1 MSAPLEDLL
10 LPRPRRSP
18 AADQRRRVPGW
29 CRALGLV
36 AGALV
41 PCAGAAGQANEPPPL
56 LAAAAAR
63 ALAAEVSGTAAR
75 HTVQDLT
82 LYHRMRGSRGFA
94 AAAAQVAERA
104 RSYGLA
110 VEVISL
116 PADGKVFYGT
126 QRSRPAWD
134 AALAELWE
142 QRQEGAGGA
151 ARWVDGE
158 RIASWEARPIV
169 LAEDSAGG
177 EAAADLVDVGD
188 GTAEKDYQ
196 GKDVRGKLVLA
207 AAQPGAVA
215 ALAAGRFGAAGIVSY
230 AQNQVT
236 AWWREDENLVRWG
249 HLATFPAPTTFAF
262 MVSLKQARAW
272 QQRLAAGGAV
282 HLRARVEAGQHP
294 GSYEVVTAVI
304 PGRDRDPAVAGEEIV
319 LSCHLDHQRPGAN
332 DNASGCAAILE
343 AGRALAK
350 LVREGKLAPPRRTL
364 RFVWPP
370 EVEGTIALLNARPE
384 IAARARA
391 VIHMDMVG
399 GDAGVTG
406 AVFHVTRSPRSL
418 PSFVDDVGEAF
429 GRFVNA
435 QSDAFAATGSAPY
448 PLVDPE
454 GTKRALQA
462 EVVDFT
468 PGSDH
473 EVWSEGSFRVPA
485 IYLNDWPDRFIHTH
499 ADSVANIDATK
510 LLRAAFIG
518 AASAYYLAQ
527 LDAAQV
533 PALWEVIR
541 RHALER
547 TAAALARRAELQAR
561 GAGPTGDDGEAL
573 LRFHF
578 AYERAV
584 VDSIGALAQVPPATR
599 RAAMD
604 FLQQLAATAG
614 GSPAAPPGAATDR
627 ARPPSSRDPAASRI
641 YRRRPDPKGPMT
653 GFGYSYFD
661 DQAERHR
668 LPAPA
673 LLARQGPWGS
683 DYAYEALNLVD
694 GRRTVAQVRDALT
707 AIYGPV
713 PLAEVTE
720 YLDDLAR
727 IGVLE
732 TARDRD

>member
-1 MSAPLEDLL
+1 MIGRL
-10 LPRPRRSP
+10 
-18 AADQRRRVPGW
+18 RVAW
-29 CRALGLV
+29 IWLA

-41 PCAGAAGQANEPPPL
+41 PCFGAGAGAQVGGAPGGPPPL
-56 LAAAAAR
+56 LPEAAVR
-63 ALAAEVSGTAAR
+63 ALAAELSGTAAR

-82 LYHRMRGSRGFA
+82 LYHRMRGSRGFSA
-94 AAAAQVAERA
+94 AAEHIAERA

-116 PADGKVFYGT
+116 PADGAIFYGT

-134 AALAELWE
+134 AGFAELWE
-142 QRQEGAGGA
+142 QRQEGAAGSQA
-151 ARWVDGE
+151 WVDGE

-177 EAAADLVDVGD
+177 DAAADLVDVGD
-188 GTAEKDYQ
+188 GASEKDYQ

-207 AAQPGAVA
+207 GAQPGAVA
-215 ALAAGRFGAAGIVSY
+215 ALAAGRFGAAGIVSF

-249 HLATFPAPTTFAF
+249 HLATFPPPRTFAF

-272 QQRLAAGGAV
+272 QQRLAAGGTV
-282 HLRARVEAGQHP
+282 HLRAKVEAGQHP
-294 GSYEVVTAVI
+294 GSYDIVTAVI
-304 PGRDRDPAVAGEEIV
+304 PGRDPDPAVAAEEIV

-332 DNASGCAAILE
+332 DNASGCATILE
-343 AGRALAK
+343 AARTLAK
-350 LVREGKLAPPRRTL
+350 LIREGKLAPPRRTL
-364 RFVWPP
+364 RIVWPP

-399 GDAGVTG
+399 GDAGLTG

-418 PSFVDDVGEAF
+418 PTFVGDVGEAF

-435 QSDAFAATGSAPY
+435 QSDAFAATGSAAY

-485 IYLNDWPDRFIHTH
+485 IYLNDWPDRYIHTH
-499 ADSVANIDATK
+499 ADALANIDATK

-533 PALWEVIR
+533 PALWEVVR

-547 TAAALARRAELQAR
+547 TATALGRRAELRAR
-561 GAGPTGDDGEAL
+561 GTGRGHNGDGGESAHGGGGHGGAGSQGGDDGESL
-573 LRFHF
+573 LRFHL
-578 AYERAV
+578 AYEQGV
-584 VDSIGALAQVPPATR
+584 VDSITAFAPIPAATR
-599 RAAMD
+599 QAAAELLEE
-604 FLQQLAATAG
+604 LQKVAG
-614 GSPAAPPGAATDR
+614 AAPPAPA
-627 ARPPSSRDPAASRI
+627 PPGSPKGDAGSGI
-641 YRRRPDPKGPMT
+641 YRRNPSPKGPMT

-661 DQAERHR
+661 DQAERRHIA
-668 LPAPA
+668 APA
-673 LLARQGPWGS
+673 LAARQGLWGS

-694 GRRTVAQVRDALT
+694 GRRTVSQIRDALT

-713 PLAEVTE
+713 PLTEVAE
-720 YLDDLAR
+720 YLDDLGR
-727 IGVLE
+727 IGVL
-732 TARDRD
+732 TAP

>member
-1 MSAPLEDLL
+1 MIHRLRVAWLWL
-10 LPRPRRSP
+10 
-18 AADQRRRVPGW
+18 AAGT
-29 CRALGLV
+29 
-36 AGALV
+36 LV
-41 PCAGAAGQANEPPPL
+41 PCAGAGAPADGPPPL
-56 LAAAAAR
+56 LAEAAVR
-63 ALAAEVSGTAAR
+63 ALAAELSGTAAR

-82 LYHRMRGSRGFA
+82 LYHRMRGSRGFSA
-94 AAAAQVAERA
+94 AAEHVAESA

-116 PADGKVFYGT
+116 PADGAVFYGT

-134 AALAELWE
+134 AGFAELWE
-142 QRQEGAGGA
+142 QRQEGAAGSPA
-151 ARWVDGE
+151 WVDGE

-188 GTAEKDYQ
+188 GASEKDYQ

-249 HLATFPAPTTFAF
+249 HLATFPPPRTFAF
-262 MVSLKQARAW
+262 MVSLKQARTW
-272 QQRLAAGGAV
+272 QQRLAAAGTV
-282 HLRARVEAGQHP
+282 HLRAKVEAGQHP
-294 GSYEVVTAVI
+294 GSYDIVTAVI
-304 PGRDRDPAVAGEEIV
+304 PGRDPDPAVAAQEIV

-343 AGRALAK
+343 AARTLAK

-364 RFVWPP
+364 RIVWPP
-370 EVEGTIALLNARPE
+370 EVEGTIALLNARPQ

-399 GDAGVTG
+399 GDAGLTG

-418 PSFVDDVGEAF
+418 PTFVDDVGEAF

-435 QSDAFAATGSAPY
+435 QSDAFAATGNAPY

-454 GTKRALQA
+454 GSKRALQA
-462 EVVDFT
+462 EVVEFT

-485 IYLNDWPDRFIHTH
+485 IYLNDWPDRTIHTH
-499 ADSVANIDATK
+499 ADAVANIDATK

-533 PALWEVIR
+533 PALWEVVR

-547 TAAALARRAELQAR
+547 TATALARRAELRAR
-561 GAGPTGDDGEAL
+561 GGGRNGDGGGGGQGGAGGHDGDGGQGAADGEGL
-573 LRFHF
+573 LRFHL
-578 AYERAV
+578 AYEQGV
-584 VDSIGALAQVPPATR
+584 VDSITAFAPIPAATR
-599 RAAMD
+599 QAASE
-604 FLQQLAATAG
+604 FLEDLQKIAG
-614 GSPAAPPGAATDR
+614 AAPPAHASPGSPTGDAG
-627 ARPPSSRDPAASRI
+627 SRI
-641 YRRRPDPKGPMT
+641 YRRNPSPKGPMT

-661 DQAERHR
+661 DQAQRRHI
-668 LPAPA
+668 PAPA
-673 LLARQGPWGS
+673 LVARQGLWGS

-694 GRRTVAQVRDALT
+694 GRRSVNQIRDALT

-713 PLAEVTE
+713 PLAEVAE

-727 IGVLE
+727 IGVL
-732 TARDRD
+732 AAL

>member
-1 MSAPLEDLL
+1 VTG
-10 LPRPRRSP
+10 
-18 AADQRRRVPGW
+18 RRRRASGW
-29 CRALGLV
+29 CRVLGLLASTLV
-36 AGALV
+36 PFAGA
-41 PCAGAAGQANEPPPL
+41 AAAAGQAGGPPPL
-56 LAAAAAR
+56 LAAAAVR
-63 ALAAEVSGTAAR
+63 ALAAELSGTAAR

-82 LYHRMRGSRGFA
+82 LYHRMRGSRGFKA
-94 AAAAQVAERA
+94 AAEHIAERA
-104 RSYGLA
+104 RSYGLG
-110 VEVISL
+110 VEVISF

-134 AALAELWE
+134 ADFAELWE
-142 QRQEGAGGA
+142 QRQEAAGSPG
-151 ARWVDGE
+151 WVDGE

-196 GKDVRGKLVLA
+196 GKDVRGNLVLA

-249 HLATFPAPTTFAF
+249 HLATFPPPRTFAF

-272 QQRLAAGGAV
+272 QQRLAGGGTV
-282 HLRARVEAGQHP
+282 HLRARVAAGQHP
-294 GSYEVVTAVI
+294 GSYDVVTAVI
-304 PGRDRDPAVAGEEIV
+304 SGSDPDPAVAGEEIV

-343 AGRALAK
+343 AARTLGK
-350 LVREGKLAPPRRTL
+350 LIHEGKLAPPRRTL

-370 EVEGTIALLNARPE
+370 EVEGTIALLNGRPE

-399 GDAGVTG
+399 GDAASTG

-418 PSFVDDVGEAF
+418 PSFVNDVGEAF

-435 QSDAFAATGSAPY
+435 QSDAFAATGSAIY

-462 EVVDFT
+462 EAVDFT

-485 IYLNDWPDRFIHTH
+485 IYLNDWPDRYIHTH
-499 ADSVANIDATK
+499 ADALANIDATK

-533 PALWEVIR
+533 PALWEVVR
-541 RHALER
+541 RQALGR
-547 TAAALARRAELQAR
+547 TATALARRAELRAL
-561 GAGPTGDDGEAL
+561 GGTGDDGEAL
-573 LRFHF
+573 LRFHL
-578 AYERAV
+578 AYEQGV
-584 VDSIGALAQVPPATR
+584 VDSIAAFAPIPAATRGAAAEFLEGLGKLAGVAPPRAPATSPQDQ
-599 RAAMD
+599 AA
-604 FLQQLAATAG
+604 L
-614 GSPAAPPGAATDR
+614 
-627 ARPPSSRDPAASRI
+627 RI
-641 YRRRPDPKGPMT
+641 YRRNPSPKGPMT

-661 DQAERHR
+661 DQAERRH

-673 LLARQGPWGS
+673 LLARQGLWGS

-694 GRRTVAQVRDALT
+694 GRRTVTEVRDALT

-713 PLAEVTE
+713 PLAEVAE
-720 YLDDLAR
+720 YLDDLR
-727 IGVLE
+727 SIGVLTIA
-732 TARDRD
+732 TAGR